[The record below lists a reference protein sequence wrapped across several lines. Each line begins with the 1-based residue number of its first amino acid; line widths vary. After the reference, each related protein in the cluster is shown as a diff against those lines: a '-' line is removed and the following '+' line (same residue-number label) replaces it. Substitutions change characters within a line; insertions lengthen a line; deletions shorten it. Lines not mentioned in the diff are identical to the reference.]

1 VMRGLE
7 SGRPRR
13 RRSCQSAMR
22 RCRRGAPPP
31 IPPECHPNPASVVSP
46 SSFDALQASSRIRRR
61 DVWPSEPQGRVPL
74 ARRGL
79 QPTFAEDLGD
89 LGLELEGWIVRL
101 DSVGGLRDI
110 CVDTGYTHV
119 DHW

>member
-1 VMRGLE
+1 M
-7 SGRPRR
+7 
-13 RRSCQSAMR
+13 
-22 RCRRGAPPP
+22 
-31 IPPECHPNPASVVSP
+31 
-46 SSFDALQASSRIRRR
+46 
-61 DVWPSEPQGRVPL
+61 PL

-89 LGLELEGWIVRL
+89 LGLELERRIVRL

-119 DHW
+119 DLSLAKGGERERDQ